1 MLDFNEELAKFQPCA
16 DLEEAE
22 ENIYG
27 KELEEIKKNKT
38 ELYKANQMIKKYN
51 QALNYAKQGNDDLAM
66 LQLKNVVAAIPNFV
80 DAYLLM
86 ALLSIKGENYDNART
101 FLDTILKI
109 DPNNESAVEYGNEF
123 ETKVVEEEPQTTEP
137 EKKDKKKKE
146 KKKVV
151 SQPEE
156 PKKKKNPF
164 NISSIQENEAGKSPM
179 FYMVTGIVIG
189 VIVAAVLIYPTVRA
203 SFSHKNST
211 QVEDYKEQILAK
223 DTQLKAS
230 EKKVKEAKA
239 AQKKAED
246 ELDEYIGTSK
256 KDGVYDLL
264 LSALQKYSDRDYT
277 GSADALLDIDSQK
290 LTTKNMKAIYK
301 DLTAKVYP
309 SAGTGLYSKG
319 KNAYWAKD
327 YKTAIS
333 YLTKAIK
340 VSDTNRYAYDY
351 LAKAYEGASDQ
362 KNAKKTYQTI
372 IEKFPGTSQ
381 AINAKSRIDAMGKK
395 SAKSL

>member
-1 MLDFNEELAKFQPCA
+1 MTGVQTCA
-16 DLEEAE
+16 LP
-22 ENIYG
+22 IYG
-27 KELEEIKKNKT
+27 K
-38 ELYKANQMIKKYN
+38 
-51 QALNYAKQGNDDLAM
+51 
-66 LQLKNVVAAIPNFV
+66 
-80 DAYLLM
+80 
-86 ALLSIKGENYDNART
+86 
-101 FLDTILKI
+101 
-109 DPNNESAVEYGNEF
+109 EF

-246 ELDEYIGTSK
+246 EL
-256 KDGVYDLL
+256 
-264 LSALQKYSDRDYT
+264 
-277 GSADALLDIDSQK
+277 LDIDSKK

>member
-1 MLDFNEELAKFQPCA
+1 
-16 DLEEAE
+16 
-22 ENIYG
+22 
-27 KELEEIKKNKT
+27 
-38 ELYKANQMIKKYN
+38 
-51 QALNYAKQGNDDLAM
+51 
-66 LQLKNVVAAIPNFV
+66 
-80 DAYLLM
+80 
-86 ALLSIKGENYDNART
+86 
-101 FLDTILKI
+101 
-109 DPNNESAVEYGNEF
+109 
-123 ETKVVEEEPQTTEP
+123 
-137 EKKDKKKKE
+137 
-146 KKKVV
+146 
-151 SQPEE
+151 
-156 PKKKKNPF
+156 
-164 NISSIQENEAGKSPM
+164 M

-362 KNAKKTYQTI
+362 KNAKKTYQI
-372 IEKFPGTSQ
+372 KDIEFDFKNSGF
-381 AINAKSRIDAMGKK
+381 IDSSGIGVILGRYRQVQAMGGTVKVSNM
-395 SAKSL
+395 SASVRKIIHMAGLHQLIEEI

>member
-109 DPNNESAVEYGNEF
+109 DPNNESAVEYGKEF

-239 AQKKAED
+239 AQKKAE
-246 ELDEYIGTSK
+246 EI
-256 KDGVYDLL
+256 
-264 LSALQKYSDRDYT
+264 
-277 GSADALLDIDSQK
+277 
-290 LTTKNMKAIYK
+290 
-301 DLTAKVYP
+301 
-309 SAGTGLYSKG
+309 
-319 KNAYWAKD
+319 
-327 YKTAIS
+327 
-333 YLTKAIK
+333 
-340 VSDTNRYAYDY
+340 
-351 LAKAYEGASDQ
+351 LAKAQ
-362 KNAKKTYQTI
+362 KEAEEKRAEAQKQLEEVQAMQKRLESQLAKTEFAAKKVKVKAVKGVKKSVRVNWNKVESADGYVIEYAKKANFKGKKTIAVTADKKARTIKKLSAKKTYYVRVKAYKVVDN
-372 IEKFPGTSQ
+372 EKVYT
-381 AINAKSRIDAMGKK
+381 AY
-395 SAKSL
+395 SAKKKVRTK

>member
-109 DPNNESAVEYGNEF
+109 DPNNESAVEYGKEF

-156 PKKKKNPF
+156 PKKKKNPL

-179 FYMVTGIVIG
+179 FYMVTGMVIG

-239 AQKKAED
+239 AQKKAE
-246 ELDEYIGTSK
+246 ELVQNNDTGNVEDAFTYAESREEEAARLQKEQEEQKAQAAGNGQAIVDYACQFIGNPYVWGGTSLTNGA
-256 KDGVYDLL
+256 DCSGFVQ
-264 LSALQKYSDRDYT
+264 SVFAHFGIALPR
-277 GSADALLDIDSQK
+277 
-290 LTTKNMKAIYK
+290 TTWDMEN
-301 DLTAKVYP
+301 
-309 SAGTGLYSKG
+309 AGTAVSYDQAVAGDIILYNG
-319 KNAYWAKD
+319 HVGIYMGNGQ
-327 YKTAIS
+327 I
-333 YLTKAIK
+333 
-340 VSDTNRYAYDY
+340 VN
-351 LAKAYEGASDQ
+351 
-362 KNAKKTYQTI
+362 
-372 IEKFPGTSQ
+372 
-381 AINAKSRIDAMGKK
+381 AIN
-395 SAKSL
+395 SAKGIGILPATYTNIVTVRRLV

>member
-109 DPNNESAVEYGNEF
+109 DPNNESAVEYGKEF

-239 AQKKAED
+239 AQKKAE
-246 ELDEYIGTSK
+246 EI
-256 KDGVYDLL
+256 
-264 LSALQKYSDRDYT
+264 
-277 GSADALLDIDSQK
+277 
-290 LTTKNMKAIYK
+290 
-301 DLTAKVYP
+301 
-309 SAGTGLYSKG
+309 
-319 KNAYWAKD
+319 
-327 YKTAIS
+327 
-333 YLTKAIK
+333 
-340 VSDTNRYAYDY
+340 
-351 LAKAYEGASDQ
+351 LAKAQKEAEEKRAEAQKQLEEVQAMQKRLESQLTKTEFAAKKVKVKAVKGVKKSVKVNWKSVEGADGYVIEYAKKANFKGKKTVTVSAS
-362 KNAKKTYQTI
+362 KKAKTIKRLSAKKTYYVRVKVYKVVDN
-372 IEKFPGTSQ
+372 EKVYT
-381 AINAKSRIDAMGKK
+381 AY
-395 SAKSL
+395 SAKKKVRTK

>member
-66 LQLKNVVAAIPNFV
+66 LQLKNVVASIPNFV

-86 ALLSIKGENYDNART
+86 ALLSIKGENYDNARA

-109 DPNNESAVEYGNEF
+109 DPNNESAVEYGKEF

-137 EKKDKKKKE
+137 EKKDKKKDK

-239 AQKKAED
+239 AQKKAE
-246 ELDEYIGTSK
+246 EI
-256 KDGVYDLL
+256 
-264 LSALQKYSDRDYT
+264 
-277 GSADALLDIDSQK
+277 
-290 LTTKNMKAIYK
+290 
-301 DLTAKVYP
+301 
-309 SAGTGLYSKG
+309 
-319 KNAYWAKD
+319 
-327 YKTAIS
+327 
-333 YLTKAIK
+333 
-340 VSDTNRYAYDY
+340 
-351 LAKAYEGASDQ
+351 LAKAQKEAEEKRAEAQKQLEEVQAMQKRLESQLAKTEFAAKKVKVKAVKGVKKSVKVNWKSVEGADGYVIEYAKKANFKGKKTVTVSASR
-362 KNAKKTYQTI
+362 KAKTIKRLSAKKTYYVRVKAYKVVDN
-372 IEKFPGTSQ
+372 EKVYT
-381 AINAKSRIDAMGKK
+381 AY
-395 SAKSL
+395 SAKKKVRTK